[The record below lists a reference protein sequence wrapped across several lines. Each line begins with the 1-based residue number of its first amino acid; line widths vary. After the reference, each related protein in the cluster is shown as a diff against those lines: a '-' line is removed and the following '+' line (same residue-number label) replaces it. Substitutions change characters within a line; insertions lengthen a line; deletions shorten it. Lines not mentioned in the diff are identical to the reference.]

1 MLEPVDYE
9 QHPNDVIKRNIRLL
23 ENDTRMI
30 FFTIAHLAASLLRGV
45 KPERYMP
52 SLHAIHQLSQRAI
65 DYHANINRLQKQLES
80 NDG

>member
-1 MLEPVDYE
+1 MTDPVDYE
-9 QHPNDVIKRNIRLL
+9 QQPGDVIKRNIGML
-23 ENDTRMI
+23 ESDTKMI
-30 FFTIAHLAASLLRGV
+30 FFTIAHLSASLLRGV

-65 DYHANINRLQKQLES
+65 DYHANIKRLQRQLDK